1 MLVKCYSKLMTTQTV
16 TLHDDLKK
24 DLDRN
29 RDGRLSTRQ
38 WIELITE
45 PVTQLLLL
53 SVPLILISGRYGP
66 AGRMV
71 VLAIVLG
78 FVAMIIFRAI
88 RFSRVKLHHRVLYVE
103 QSHPRWMIWRKTKLM
118 TKTGE
123 SVKFDYRLASK
134 LRLEK
139 EQTVMVYYLEVGD
152 RRILVSFLP
161 EKHPFASSALP
172 TRLFSARNGVHHK
185 N

>member
-1 MLVKCYSKLMTTQTV
+1 MTTQTV

-66 AGRMV
+66 AGRMF

-78 FVAMIIFRAI
+78 FMAMIVFRAI
-88 RFSRVKLHHRVLYVE
+88 RFSRVKFYYRVLYVE
-103 QSHPRWMIWRKTKLM
+103 QSHPRWMLWRKTQLM

-123 SVKFDYRLASK
+123 PIKFDHRVSSK
-134 LRLEK
+134 LRLEND
-139 EQTVMVYYLEVGD
+139 QAVMVYYIEVGD

-172 TRLFSARNGVHHK
+172 TRLFSARNGVQYK

>member
-1 MLVKCYSKLMTTQTV
+1 MTTQST
-16 TLHDDLKK
+16 TLPDDLNQ

-29 RDGRLSTRQ
+29 RDGRLSKRQ
-38 WIELITE
+38 WLELITE

-78 FVAMIIFRAI
+78 FLAMIVFRAI
-88 RFSRVKLHHRVLYVE
+88 RFSRVKLHYRVLYVE
-103 QSHPRWMIWRKTKLM
+103 NTHPRWMLWRKTKLM
-118 TKTGE
+118 TKTGNPI
-123 SVKFDYRLASK
+123 KFDHRLSSK

-139 EQTVMVYYLEVGD
+139 DQAVMVYYIEVSD

-161 EKHPFASSALP
+161 EKHPQASSALP
-172 TRLFSARNGVHHK
+172 TRLFSAHNGVQYK